1 MRKKNNINFTSR
13 LAVAKKISIKALD
26 FEKLP
31 RKFNGANYIGNA
43 FLNITRSSS
52 NRGGKDNLTSSLTK
66 NKGKMLFAKPLT
78 SRSRNEN
85 AIKLNVIPKT
95 TATIINITQCQK
107 NNINQINNKQQKP
120 INKLFAQ
127 SLYASYNN
135 SSTNYKNFNTN
146 AAQNLGNN
154 PKSLSGLNKMDSKSS
169 SRNLSKNSNIMVNNS
184 TFSSAFI
191 NSKDNSNITSGTIE
205 KIKRISNMGANRIN
219 NKNNVNDNMSLTRS
233 TLSSHNNIS
242 GYNYNNPNINANI
255 NINSYNTK
263 VKKNTNKH
271 FSNSNISSLSH
282 KKLGIKVKKKTI
294 NSSGGKDVKA
304 DFGNMI
310 NNNNFNNNQKEKEK
324 DNDINNKKNLSK
336 LMQIPLFKNFN
347 KLKTFIIW
355 RNFIHQNSFEYK
367 YLSICDIV
375 ENKIIKNY
383 YLNGIIGKY
392 NNILKEEL
400 IWNNYPVPQDFLD
413 IDEKNK
419 DELLLNLY
427 EKALNTYKNLIFSN
441 NKILISA
448 SIYIFELMV
457 NKLYQNIKKIRFIM
471 KYYYDKE
478 KKAIIKKPSVTVIKE
493 ILNKLNKII
502 ERPNIKNKIAQEFII
517 HNSKIIGNLN
527 LNKSQVKPIITQYLE
542 LYKGNK
548 AISQDNLKENFIY
561 GNIINDFTALQKN
574 KGDLGISGI
583 MKEIKKCENLIIFSY
598 TDNENLEIIL
608 YKLQPIRSYG
618 RK

>member
-282 KKLGIKVKKKTI
+282 KKLGIKVKKKQLTHP
-294 NSSGGKDVKA
+294 V
-304 DFGNMI
+304 
-310 NNNNFNNNQKEKEK
+310 EKM
-324 DNDINNKKNLSK
+324 L
-336 LMQIPLFKNFN
+336 
-347 KLKTFIIW
+347 
-355 RNFIHQNSFEYK
+355 
-367 YLSICDIV
+367 
-375 ENKIIKNY
+375 
-383 YLNGIIGKY
+383 
-392 NNILKEEL
+392 
-400 IWNNYPVPQDFLD
+400 
-413 IDEKNK
+413 
-419 DELLLNLY
+419 
-427 EKALNTYKNLIFSN
+427 
-441 NKILISA
+441 
-448 SIYIFELMV
+448 
-457 NKLYQNIKKIRFIM
+457 
-471 KYYYDKE
+471 
-478 KKAIIKKPSVTVIKE
+478 
-493 ILNKLNKII
+493 
-502 ERPNIKNKIAQEFII
+502 
-517 HNSKIIGNLN
+517 
-527 LNKSQVKPIITQYLE
+527 KPILVI
-542 LYKGNK
+542 
-548 AISQDNLKENFIY
+548 
-561 GNIINDFTALQKN
+561 
-574 KGDLGISGI
+574 
-583 MKEIKKCENLIIFSY
+583 
-598 TDNENLEIIL
+598 
-608 YKLQPIRSYG
+608 
-618 RK
+618 

>member
-31 RKFNGANYIGNA
+31 QKFNGANYIGNA

-107 NNINQINNKQQKP
+107 NNNINQINNKQQKP

-205 KIKRISNMGANRIN
+205 KIKRISNMGANKIN

-392 NNILKEEL
+392 NNILKVEL

-427 EKALNTYKNLIFSN
+427 E
-441 NKILISA
+441 
-448 SIYIFELMV
+448 
-457 NKLYQNIKKIRFIM
+457 NI
-471 KYYYDKE
+471 
-478 KKAIIKKPSVTVIKE
+478 
-493 ILNKLNKII
+493 
-502 ERPNIKNKIAQEFII
+502 
-517 HNSKIIGNLN
+517 
-527 LNKSQVKPIITQYLE
+527 
-542 LYKGNK
+542 
-548 AISQDNLKENFIY
+548 
-561 GNIINDFTALQKN
+561 
-574 KGDLGISGI
+574 
-583 MKEIKKCENLIIFSY
+583 
-598 TDNENLEIIL
+598 
-608 YKLQPIRSYG
+608 
-618 RK
+618 

>member
-1 MRKKNNINFTSR
+1 MVNNSTFSSAFINS
-13 LAVAKKISIKALD
+13 
-26 FEKLP
+26 
-31 RKFNGANYIGNA
+31 
-43 FLNITRSSS
+43 
-52 NRGGKDNLTSSLTK
+52 KDNLTSSLTK

-107 NNINQINNKQQKP
+107 NNNINQINNKQQKP

-205 KIKRISNMGANRIN
+205 KIKRISNMGANKIN

-282 KKLGIKVKKKTI
+282 KKLGIKVKKKQLTHP
-294 NSSGGKDVKA
+294 V
-304 DFGNMI
+304 
-310 NNNNFNNNQKEKEK
+310 EKM
-324 DNDINNKKNLSK
+324 L
-336 LMQIPLFKNFN
+336 
-347 KLKTFIIW
+347 
-355 RNFIHQNSFEYK
+355 
-367 YLSICDIV
+367 
-375 ENKIIKNY
+375 
-383 YLNGIIGKY
+383 
-392 NNILKEEL
+392 
-400 IWNNYPVPQDFLD
+400 
-413 IDEKNK
+413 
-419 DELLLNLY
+419 
-427 EKALNTYKNLIFSN
+427 
-441 NKILISA
+441 
-448 SIYIFELMV
+448 
-457 NKLYQNIKKIRFIM
+457 
-471 KYYYDKE
+471 
-478 KKAIIKKPSVTVIKE
+478 
-493 ILNKLNKII
+493 
-502 ERPNIKNKIAQEFII
+502 
-517 HNSKIIGNLN
+517 
-527 LNKSQVKPIITQYLE
+527 KPILVI
-542 LYKGNK
+542 
-548 AISQDNLKENFIY
+548 
-561 GNIINDFTALQKN
+561 
-574 KGDLGISGI
+574 
-583 MKEIKKCENLIIFSY
+583 
-598 TDNENLEIIL
+598 
-608 YKLQPIRSYG
+608 
-618 RK
+618 